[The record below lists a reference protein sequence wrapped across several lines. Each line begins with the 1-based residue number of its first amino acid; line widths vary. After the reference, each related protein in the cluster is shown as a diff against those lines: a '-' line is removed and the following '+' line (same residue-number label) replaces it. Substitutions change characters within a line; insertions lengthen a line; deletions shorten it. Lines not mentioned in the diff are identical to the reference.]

1 MLVSYTYD
9 GVNRLIREDNMRSN
23 KTLILSIATSPIC
36 AASVDN
42 ALQTW

>member
-9 GVNRLIREDNMRSN
+9 GVNRLIREDNKRSN
-23 KTLILSIATSPIC
+23 KTLILSTSPIC

-42 ALQTW
+42 APQTW